1 MPTLIDRLRKY
12 IGDRRK
18 SPRFTTHLEDTL
30 PVLISLPNV
39 SRDSKGHPVRLA
51 GYTRDVSETGLG
63 IIVQDVHIA
72 GLEITR
78 PGRRLIISLG
88 LPSGPIEMQATTVRH
103 TKIEESESET
113 SYLIGVQ
120 IVEMNKTARDYYLKF
135 LNTLK

>member
-39 SRDSKGHPVRLA
+39 SRDSKGQPVRLA
-51 GYTRDVSETGLG
+51 GYSRDVSETGLG
-63 IIVQDVHIA
+63 VIVQDTHIA

-88 LPSGPIEMQATTVRH
+88 LPAGPIEMQVTTVRYSR
-103 TKIEESESET
+103 IAESELET

-120 IVEMNKTARDYYLKF
+120 IVEMSEMARDYYLKF